1 MNWPQ
6 KAQHI
11 NSSGA
16 IGSRM
21 RLEDWWY
28 EWHLEG
34 LLESYLPDFIL
45 AFAFFTSVLYAMLG
59 KRFEQQRPAIAMS
72 VAIGFALSIGLV
84 WWERANRFSIKNLG
98 PIAVGFAI
106 LLLAFI
112 MYQSVRM
119 VGGSWAGA
127 GITLGLAIIIAHI
140 LGFPVPVAAE
150 ILQTLIVVALII
162 GLMAFVSHRHQLQ
175 PRVRPPGPKLP
186 DIKKTMAD
194 LYRQRHLSKG
204 LDHGLRKLRKEART
218 LHEHPQE
225 AGNVMLQI
233 QRMLPAQGYLTE
245 RMAALRAKA
254 HQVRN
259 GHIAGLEETRHAF
272 ATLPTS
278 ARKKA
283 SAELAAKYNQMV
295 GIETRL
301 ERLDRAVAEN
311 EKRIRQLT
319 AKAQEYTAKYDHQQ
333 LYQSLTAAEKL
344 QHHNSKLIKIIER
357 TEHKL
362 SAIAREVAKEV
373 KQIEKPE

>member
-1 MNWPQ
+1 
-6 KAQHI
+6 
-11 NSSGA
+11 
-16 IGSRM
+16 M
-21 RLEDWWY
+21 RLHDGWAP
-28 EWHLEG
+28 WHLEE
-34 LLESYLPDFIL
+34 LLEGYLPDFIL

-84 WWERANRFSIKNLG
+84 WWEQANRFSIKNLG

-194 LYRQRHLSKG
+194 LYRQRHLSKD
-204 LDHGLRKLRKEART
+204 LDHGLRRLRKEAQT

-225 AGNVMLQI
+225 ASNVMLQI
-233 QRMLPAQGYLTE
+233 KRMLPAEGYLTE
-245 RMAALRAKA
+245 RMAQLRAKA
-254 HQVRN
+254 HQIRN
-259 GHIAGLEETRHAF
+259 GHIARLDETRHIL
-272 ATLPTS
+272 ATLPTP
-278 ARKKA
+278 AKKKA
-283 SAELAAKYNQMV
+283 ATELAAGYNQII
-295 GIETRL
+295 GIDTRL

-311 EKRIRQLT
+311 ERRIHQLT
-319 AKAQEYTAKYDHQQ
+319 KKTQEHATRYDHRGIVDC
-333 LYQSLTAAEKL
+333 LKHAEKL
-344 QHHNSKLIKIIER
+344 QKHNSHLFKIIER
-357 TEHKL
+357 TEAKL
-362 SAIAREVAKEV
+362 IAVAKQV
-373 KQIEKPE
+373 ADRAKQVEKE